1 MTKPKIWDPDWITRH
16 EAQAILGIGFAR
28 LTRLIQEGQVTRAAD
43 RASRRYSR
51 RQVEALATERAT
63 WLTVR
68 DVAALLGV
76 SRGRVDQLARAD
88 LIRYETDSLGQR
100 RYRRTQ
106 IEVVANARLA
116 RWHDG
121 LLTAHGER

>member
-1 MTKPKIWDPDWITRH
+1 VTKPKTWDPDWITRH
-16 EAQAILGIGFAR
+16 EAQAILGIGFQR
-28 LTRLIQEGQVTRAAD
+28 LTRLIQEGHVTRAD

-51 RQVEALATERAT
+51 RQIDALANERAT
-63 WLTVR
+63 WLTAR

-88 LIRYETDSLGQR
+88 RIPYETDSLGQL
-100 RYRRTQ
+100 RYRRIQ
-106 IEVVANARLA
+106 IGVVANARLA

-121 LLTAHGER
+121 LLAADDER

>member
-1 MTKPKIWDPDWITRH
+1 MTKPKIWDPDWITRR
-16 EAQAILGIGFAR
+16 EVQAILGIGFVR
-28 LTRLIQEGQVTRAAD
+28 LTRLIQEGQVTRAD
-43 RASRRYSR
+43 RPSRRYSR
-51 RQVEALATERAT
+51 RQVEALATERAI
-63 WLTVR
+63 WLSGR

-88 LIRYETDSLGQR
+88 LIPYETDSLGQR

-121 LLTAHGER
+121 LRAGADEP

>member
-1 MTKPKIWDPDWITRH
+1 VTKPKTWDPDWITRH
-16 EAQAILGIGFAR
+16 EAQAILEIGFQR
-28 LTRLIQEGQVTRAAD
+28 LTRLIQEGHLTRAD

-88 LIRYETDSLGQR
+88 LIPYETDSRGQR
-100 RYRRTQ
+100 RYRKSQ